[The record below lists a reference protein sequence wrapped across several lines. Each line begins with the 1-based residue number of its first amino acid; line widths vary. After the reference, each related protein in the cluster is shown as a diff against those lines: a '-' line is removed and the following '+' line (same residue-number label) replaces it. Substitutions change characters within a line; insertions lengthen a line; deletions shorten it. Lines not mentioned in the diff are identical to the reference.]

1 MDLRT
6 HDAKTVESPLVP
18 HRVRL
23 RTGVTL
29 DYLSHGA
36 PDGPVLLFVPG
47 YTDSHHSFERTL
59 AHIPY
64 AYRSYVL
71 TMRGHGNSSKP
82 TSGYRQADFVE
93 DIAAFMDALE
103 IKCATLVGHSMGS
116 FIAHQFAITH
126 PQRLNGLVLI
136 GSAPHPRNPAVLEL
150 NDYIQSLDQVAPE
163 FVHEFQSSTFYHP
176 LPESF
181 LALVVGESCKVP
193 VDVWKQALAEMIRE
207 DHSAQLGTI
216 HIPTLIVAGAEDQY
230 FVVAGQEALAQ
241 AIPHSHLL
249 VYEETG
255 HAPHVE
261 QPQRFTADLHHFM
274 LQRVLPTEAR
284 AAEHHHYAGS
294 SWLKR
299 LLLGNKELSGSMLS
313 GD

>member
-6 HDAKTVESPLVP
+6 QEAKSLEYSPVP

-29 DYLSHGA
+29 EYVSQGA
-36 PDGPVLLFVPG
+36 PDGPVILFVPG
-47 YTDSHHSFERTL
+47 YTDSHRSFERTL
-59 AHIPY
+59 AHMPHP
-64 AYRSYVL
+64 YRSYVL

-93 DIAAFMDALE
+93 DIAAFMDALDIE
-103 IKCATLVGHSMGS
+103 RATLVGHSMGS
-116 FIAHQFAITH
+116 FIAHQFAIAH

-136 GSAPHPRNPAVLEL
+136 GSAPHPQNPAVLEL
-150 NDYIQSLDQVAPE
+150 NDYIQGLDHIAPE
-163 FVHEFQSSTFYHP
+163 FVHEFQSSTFYQP
-176 LPESF
+176 LPDDF
-181 LALVVGESCKVP
+181 LELVVSESCKVP
-193 VDVWKQALAEMIRE
+193 VDVWKQALGEMVLE
-207 DHSAQLGTI
+207 NHSDQLGRI
-216 HIPTLIVAGAEDQY
+216 HLPTLIVAGAEDQY
-230 FVVAGQEALAQ
+230 FVVAGQEELAA
-241 AIPHSHLL
+241 AIPHAPLL

-274 LQRVLPTEAR
+274 LQRVLP
-284 AAEHHHYAGS
+284 AESRSPEQHHYTGS

-299 LLLGNKELSGSMLS
+299 ILLGNKALSGSLLS